1 MSSAGLGISLF
12 VLSLILVIV
21 IHEAGHFTFA
31 KIFGMKVEEFFL
43 GFGARLWSTRR
54 GETEYGVK
62 AIPLGGYVRIA
73 GMNPFQET
81 APADLPRTYGAKPAW
96 QRFLV
101 VLAGPITHF
110 AMAFLVLAIYFAVVG
125 TPRYAPVVG
134 TVEATLRNTAGVSAA
149 SPAAA
154 AGLRAGDVIV
164 RVGTV
169 DRPDQDAF
177 VAYTRSHVGRP
188 VDLTVRRGDRSFHVT
203 VTPVL
208 SPIPGDG
215 PRGRIGID
223 LGSGAVLSR
232 DRANPVVALGRSAAT
247 IERLSVQLFRSL
259 GAVFGPAAIGRIVHL
274 LGGAPRT
281 VADPS
286 GLVGGARLAG
296 EAAQAGSWD
305 TLFLL
310 FAEFNIFVGLLN
322 LIPLPPLDG
331 GHLAVVVYEKAT
343 RRRVDPQKLIPVA
356 AVVLSFFV
364 LLTVSLLYLDIVNPV
379 PNPFR

>member
-1 MSSAGLGISLF
+1 MSTALGVTLF
-12 VLSLILVIV
+12 VLSLILVIIV
-21 IHEAGHFTFA
+21 HEAGHFTFA
-31 KIFGMKVEEFFL
+31 KAFGMKVEEFFL
-43 GFGARLWSTRR
+43 GFGPRLWSWRR

-62 AIPLGGYVRIA
+62 AVPLGGYVRIA

-110 AMAFLVLAIYFAVVG
+110 AMAFVVLAIYFAAVG
-125 TPRYAPVVG
+125 TPNYRPVVG
-134 TVEATLRNTAGVSAA
+134 QVDRELKDTSGVSAP
-149 SPAAA
+149 SPAYV
-154 AGLRAGDVIV
+154 AGLRPGDVIV
-164 RVGTV
+164 RAGTQ

-177 VAYTRSHVGRP
+177 IAYTRAHVGQP
-188 VDLTVRRGDRSFHVT
+188 IELTILRGGRTLEVT

-208 SPIPGDG
+208 SPVPGEK
-215 PRGRIGID
+215 PYGRIGIQ
-223 LGSGAVLSR
+223 LGQGSVMSR
-232 DRANPVVALGRSAAT
+232 DRTNPFLAIGRGART
-247 IERLSVQLFRSL
+247 MGDLTVQLFRSL
-259 GAVFGPAAIGRIVHL
+259 GAVFGPAAIGRIIHL
-274 LGGAPRT
+274 LGGAERT
-281 VADPS
+281 VTDPS

-322 LIPLPPLDG
+322 LVPLPPLDG
-331 GHLAVVVYEKAT
+331 GHLAVVAYEKAT
-343 RRRVDPQKLIPVA
+343 RRRVDPRKLVPVA
-356 AVVLSFFV
+356 AVVACFLV
-364 LLTVSLLYLDIVNPV
+364 VLTVSLLYLDIVNPV